1 MMPMPPPTEDEELMD
16 MPPDMEGDAD
26 EFDTEAALAEL
37 QDAEAAGEEYA
48 GKSFFAPVP
57 GAEGEGGELKV
68 EAEGEVTP
76 EQLQELLAQLQ
87 QQG

>member
-1 MMPMPPPTEDEELMD
+1 MMPPPMQDEEDLMEL
-16 MPPDMEGDAD
+16 PPDMEGDAD

-37 QDAEAAGEEYA
+37 ADAEAAGEEYA
-48 GKSFFAPVP
+48 GKSFFSPVP
-57 GAEGEGGELKV
+57 GAEGEGGGLKV
-68 EAEGEVTP
+68 EAEGEMTP